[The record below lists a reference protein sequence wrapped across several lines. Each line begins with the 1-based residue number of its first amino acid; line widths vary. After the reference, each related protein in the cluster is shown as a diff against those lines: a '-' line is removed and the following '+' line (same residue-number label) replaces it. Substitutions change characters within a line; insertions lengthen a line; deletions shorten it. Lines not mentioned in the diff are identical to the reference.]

1 MTQQRY
7 DLELGP
13 LTDKNFQVLKVIL
26 GPFEKSNICQIGYFS
41 DFAVAGISCKSVGDT
56 LHVEGLA
63 VLAAYRRLGFGA
75 RLLKWAE
82 SRALAD
88 GLVKLHVLA
97 SSHEAKAF
105 FISRG
110 FQVIKEASEGG
121 MLLSKELR

>member
-1 MTQQRY
+1 M
-7 DLELGP
+7 P
-13 LTDKNFQVLKVIL
+13 
-26 GPFEKSNICQIGYFS
+26 NICQIGYFS
-41 DFAVAGISCKSVGDT
+41 DFAIAGIACKSVGDT

-63 VLAAYRRLGFGA
+63 VLPAYRRLVFGT

-82 SRALAD
+82 NRTVAD

-110 FQVIKEASEGG
+110 FQAIKEG